1 MRLSSADIKKRAP
14 NGELRRLAI
23 VVAARWTRTA
33 LWCGAVAGPL
43 FLLVATLLGATRRRY
58 DATRLPISLLAVG
71 RDGWTQI
78 ANFVLCGILMVV
90 FAAGLHFALEGRG
103 ATWGPIMFA
112 LIGMGL
118 VGAGLFATDPGK
130 GFPPLGQA
138 EPGPTLHGHF
148 HDVFSL
154 LVFAGFPAAAFV
166 MAAHFTA
173 YGEHRWA
180 VGTRVCGGVLAV
192 GFVVVL
198 VAFNLEGGLA
208 DVAGVIQRVWLAVA
222 FGWLTAVSIDVLQ
235 RDATA
240 RSLPGRVETGG
251 R

>member
-1 MRLSSADIKKRAP
+1 M
-14 NGELRRLAI
+14 
-23 VVAARWTRTA
+23 VAARWTRTA

-71 RDGWTQI
+71 RYGWTQI

-118 VGAGLFATDPGK
+118 VGAGLFATDPGR
-130 GFPPLGQA
+130 GFPPFGEA

-166 MAAHFTA
+166 MAAHFTGH
-173 YGEHRWA
+173 GEHRWA
-180 VGTRVCGGVLAV
+180 VGTRVCGWVLAA

-198 VAFNLEGGLA
+198 VAFNREGALA
-208 DVAGVIQRVWLAVA
+208 DVAGVIQRVWLAAA
-222 FGWLTAVSIDVLQ
+222 FGWLTAVSIHVLQ
-235 RDATA
+235 RGATA
-240 RSLPGRVETGG
+240 RWFPGRIDTAGC
-251 R
+251 

>member
-1 MRLSSADIKKRAP
+1 MRPSNADINSRGP
-14 NGELRRLAI
+14 DGELRRLAV
-23 VVAARWTRTA
+23 VVAAKWTRTA

-58 DATRLPISLLAVG
+58 DARRLPISLLAVG
-71 RDGWTQI
+71 RYGWTQI
-78 ANFVLCGILMVV
+78 ANFVLCGILVVV

-118 VGAGLFATDPGK
+118 VGAGLFATDPGR
-130 GFPPLGQA
+130 GFPPFGEA

-173 YGEHRWA
+173 HGEHRWA
-180 VGTRVCGGVLAV
+180 VGTRLCGSVLAV

-198 VAFNLEGGLA
+198 VAFNREGAPA

-222 FGWLTAVSIDVLQ
+222 FGWLTAVSIHVLQ
-235 RDATA
+235 RGATA
-240 RSLPGRVETGG
+240 RSFPGRIDTAG